1 MANIDSSSTFL
12 NSGGGGGVRQLS
24 DDPRQQILD
33 AREDAYA
40 GCLDAR
46 RRIDALFD
54 EGSFVEYGLL
64 AGRTSDVDDDAPS
77 DGLVGGVGEIDGN
90 TVVAASFDLGIADG
104 THSDRNQR
112 KLGKLIYLANTNR
125 WPLIVF
131 VEGDGARRDD
141 PPPPPPIVQY
151 TRARWDV
158 YDGLAELS
166 GWVPTVAVVTGRA
179 VDAAAGLAMLC
190 DLVVGV
196 DGAGLGGTAGSDGPA
211 AVRTVQEYAATG
223 DLDIVVDDE
232 ASAVV
237 TVQRFIA
244 QWFGIK
250 GDGTPSA
257 EHDSIGSIVPDN
269 RRRPYDMRKVVTA
282 FADADSLLELG
293 AGWAR
298 GMLTYFARLGGHPVG
313 IFANQPFSPRAG
325 AIDAA
330 AADKAARFVELCD
343 AYELPLISFVD
354 NPGYMVGPDAEREG
368 IARHHARPLS
378 AIHHRTV
385 PLYTVQLRKAYG
397 LGPFAM
403 SGYGS
408 SRGMP
413 TLRMSWPSV
422 ESGGMSLE
430 GAAYLVKRK
439 EIKAA
444 DTAEEARA
452 IRDNYAD
459 DMRDVASGVR
469 AGRTYSFDDVV
480 VPEETRPR
488 ILAML
493 ERHQRTLPA
502 TKKHPVDPR

>member
-1 MANIDSSSTFL
+1 MNDSR
-12 NSGGGGGVRQLS
+12 VRQLS

-33 AREDAYA
+33 AREDAWA
-40 GCLDAR
+40 GCLAAR
-46 RRIDALFD
+46 GRIAALVD
-54 EGSFVEYGLL
+54 DGSLVEYGLL

-77 DGLVGGVGEIDGN
+77 DGMAGGVGEIDGHP
-90 TVVAASFDLGIADG
+90 TVVVDLEVARG
-104 THSDRNQR
+104 THSERNQR
-112 KLGKLIYLANTNR
+112 KLGKLIYLAVTNR
-125 WPLIVF
+125 WPLVLFI
-131 VEGDGARRDD
+131 EGDGARRDD
-141 PPPPPPIVQY
+141 ARPPPPIVQY
-151 TRARWDV
+151 TRARWDAF
-158 YDGLAELS
+158 DGLAELS
-166 GWVPTVAVVTGRA
+166 GWAPTVAIVSG
-179 VDAAAGLAMLC
+179 DALDASAALAMLC
-190 DLVVGV
+190 DTVIGV
-196 DGAGLGGTAGSDGPA
+196 AGARLGGTESRSERVSYRPVEEHA
-211 AVRTVQEYAATG
+211 ARG
-223 DLDIVVDDE
+223 DVDVVAPDDE
-232 ASAVV
+232 EAVN
-237 TVQRFIA
+237 TVRRYLGH
-244 QWFGIK
+244 WWGTP
-250 GDGTPSA
+250 GDGEAAP
-257 EHDSIGSIVPDN
+257 EHETIATIVPDN
-269 RRRPYDMRKVVTA
+269 RRRPYDMSKVVRA
-282 FADADSLLELG
+282 FADRDSLLELG
-293 AGWAR
+293 SGWAR
-298 GMLTYFARLGGHPVG
+298 GMLTYLARLGGVPVG

-413 TLRMSWPSV
+413 TLRLSWPSV

-439 EIKAA
+439 EIRAA

-452 IRDNYAD
+452 IRDNYAE

-480 VPEETRPR
+480 VPEETRER
-488 ILAML
+488 IMTMV
-493 ERHQRTLPA
+493 RRWTRTLPA
-502 TKKHPVDPR
+502 VKKHPVDPR